1 MIKTAYP
8 NTLQLSWAS
17 APKLLCASIICTF
30 ASALLQLALML
41 EVSQSVSRLSQPE
54 TLNLIAFAP
63 LIALLLGVPVVSA
76 VNDLLI
82 YRLQYAVQ
90 LVLQPAALCN
100 DFNNGRSSLS
110 EQTRTWVGQ
119 EGISL
124 QFYVIQKRL
133 SGLASF
139 LVLAQW
145 NFILAALVTAAAWYS
160 GHRTFAFAVKQQQ
173 QLSSVADESSI
184 RSQFYW
190 RALTSPEFA
199 EETRLFGLNKLLTRR
214 FENYSRKRLETARSD
229 TKRGIVQSA
238 IANLPLVGAMC
249 LFFVWALRANNL
261 DYPGFLSA
269 AVVALPGLSGVG
281 NQGSIQI
288 RAHEFD
294 EMVSQAVKQPKELTT
309 NFSAAPHIPNDRLI
323 EFRNVGF
330 DYKNKS
336 VFKGLTLAIR
346 SGEKVAIVGPNGAG
360 KSTLARLITGQ
371 EEAQQGL
378 ITLDGLP
385 PGVKLDGT
393 GLGYVAQDFMKYPG
407 DPNEGIELGRDL
419 SPANVQS
426 LSDQLGISQI
436 LNAIKSPG
444 AYSEGQWQKL
454 AIARALLTESAQW
467 GRLILLDEPTSALD
481 IHAEQAL
488 YDLVIRNAEPNDTVI
503 VITHRLQSVVE
514 VDRIIVID
522 NGKIVQQGNHKEL
535 MADTK
540 GLYAQMFTTQQR
552 LYTVGSNSSE
562 KTSYTGDSRRGGTR

>member
-1 MIKTAYP
+1 
-8 NTLQLSWAS
+8 
-17 APKLLCASIICTF
+17 
-30 ASALLQLALML
+30 ML

-54 TLNLIAFAP
+54 TLNLSAFTP

-76 VNDLLI
+76 VNDILI

-90 LVLQPAALCN
+90 LVLQPAALCS
-100 DFNNGRSSLS
+100 DFNNGKSSLS

-145 NFILAALVTAAAWYS
+145 NFILAALVTAASWYS
-160 GHRTFAFAVKQQQ
+160 GRRTFAFAVKQQQ

-190 RALTSPEFA
+190 KALTSPEFT
-199 EETRLFGLNKLLTRR
+199 EETRLFGLNKLLMRR
-214 FENYSRKRLETARSD
+214 FEGYSRKRLETVRSD

-238 IANLPLVGAMC
+238 TANLPLVGAMC

-294 EMVSQAVKQPKELTT
+294 EMVSQAVKRPKELTAVC
-309 NFSAAPHIPNDRLI
+309 SAEPRTPNDRLI

-330 DYKNKS
+330 GYNNNS
-336 VFKGLTLAIR
+336 VLKGLTLAIKL
-346 SGEKVAIVGPNGAG
+346 GEKVAIVGPNGAG

-378 ITLDGLP
+378 VTLDGLP
-385 PGVKLDGT
+385 PSVRLDGS

-419 SPANVQS
+419 SPANVQT
-426 LSDQLGISQI
+426 LSDQLGISHI
-436 LNAIKSPG
+436 LKETKSPG

-454 AIARALLTESAQW
+454 AIARALLSESAPW

-503 VITHRLQSVVE
+503 VVTHRLQSVVE

-522 NGKIVQQGNHKEL
+522 NGNIVQQGNHKEL
-535 MADTK
+535 MADAK

-552 LYTVGSNSSE
+552 LYAVGSKGSE
-562 KTSYTGDSRRGGTR
+562 KTSCAGNSPKGETP